1 MKNLKK
7 IKIGILLIL
16 NTFLICLWIR
26 EADNVNSTGWINVV
40 FPSLMLVSSIVIL
53 GFFKMLEFLINN
65 KKPEKMPEHANRKI
79 IFTVLFHALLVGF
92 TVSALVF
99 ILVTSLYYVNNMVR
113 PRIYLFPVLESFFEA
128 GWFIKA
134 YFFWLVPLFAAI
146 IAFDYSLCRYLMK
159 RIGERFIPWSHFAV
173 AFTLMI
179 LMIIALFSLGDYL
192 YYEGKILHNEGKHW
206 AENQAELWLY
216 QNSVELS
223 CKGITIKEV
232 FALLNK
238 ETEPGVKINLH
249 APEKV
254 QAIRISYKPN
264 GDDNY
269 VRLDTA
275 LEVIKS
281 QIQMLTKTRVY
292 WTAKGDQIDFYCIEK
307 EER

>member
-1 MKNLKK
+1 
-7 IKIGILLIL
+7 
-16 NTFLICLWIR
+16 
-26 EADNVNSTGWINVV
+26 
-40 FPSLMLVSSIVIL
+40 
-53 GFFKMLEFLINN
+53 
-65 KKPEKMPEHANRKI
+65 
-79 IFTVLFHALLVGF
+79 
-92 TVSALVF
+92 
-99 ILVTSLYYVNNMVR
+99 
-113 PRIYLFPVLESFFEA
+113 
-128 GWFIKA
+128 
-134 YFFWLVPLFAAI
+134 
-146 IAFDYSLCRYLMK
+146 
-159 RIGERFIPWSHFAV
+159 
-173 AFTLMI
+173 
-179 LMIIALFSLGDYL
+179 LFSLGDYL